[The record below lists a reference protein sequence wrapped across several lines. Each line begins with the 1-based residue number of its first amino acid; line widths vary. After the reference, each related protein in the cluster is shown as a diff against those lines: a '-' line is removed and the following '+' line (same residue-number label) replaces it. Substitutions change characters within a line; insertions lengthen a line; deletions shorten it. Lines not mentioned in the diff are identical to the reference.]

1 MSPPPV
7 TSSPPPHL
15 PFPQPREANLVEDP
29 NEPTFKSS
37 KFLVIGHRGCG
48 MNILPSSDP
57 RFKFM
62 KENSIPSFNAATRF
76 PVDFIE
82 FDVQVTKDGCPV
94 IFHDCLIL
102 TGEKGA
108 ILEKR
113 VTDLMLEEFLS
124 YGPQDDPG
132 KMGKPLFRR
141 TVDGEIFEWK
151 VENDAPLC
159 TLQEAFEKVEH
170 SVGFNIEL
178 KFDDLIIYKE
188 EQLALIL
195 HQVLQVVEKNAKD
208 RPIIFSSFIPDAA
221 QLVKKLQRTYPV
233 FFLTNGGSKIY
244 PDVRRNSLEEAIN
257 VCMVGGLNGIVAE
270 VTSILRNPAAVDKIR
285 NAGLSLITYGQLNNL
300 PEVVYVQRLLGVEG
314 VIVDLVQEIT
324 EAVSDIISSECKEG
338 SREHR
343 IDMKAETKPE
353 LYQQQMKMRP
363 CFLMNGEQV
372 CSQNINLSSHIDNII
387 QFYQCK

>member
-1 MSPPPV
+1 MLPPPI

-15 PFPQPREANLVEDP
+15 PFPQPREANLREGP
-29 NEPTFKSS
+29 NERTFRSS

-48 MNILPSSDP
+48 MNILHSPDP
-57 RFKFM
+57 RFKFI
-62 KENSIPSFNAATRF
+62 KENSIPSFDAATRLS
-76 PVDFIE
+76 VDFIE

-102 TGEKGA
+102 TEEKGS
-108 ILEKR
+108 IVEKR
-113 VTDLMLEEFLS
+113 VTDLMLDEFLS
-124 YGPQDDPG
+124 YGPQDNPG

-141 TVDGEIFEWK
+141 TIDGEIFEWK

-159 TLQEAFEKVEH
+159 TLQETFEKVEH

-188 EQLALIL
+188 EQLSQMLQ
-195 HQVLQVVEKNAKD
+195 QVLQVVEKNAMV

-221 QLVKKLQRTYPV
+221 QLVKKLQSTYPV

-244 PDVRRNSLEEAIN
+244 PDIRRNSLEEAIN
-257 VCMVGGLNGIVAE
+257 VCMMGGLNGIVAE

-300 PEVVYVQRLLGVEG
+300 PEVVYVQRLLAVEG

-324 EAVSDIISSECKEG
+324 GAVSDIISSEQEEG
-338 SREHR
+338 SHEQQMN
-343 IDMKAETKPE
+343 MKARTKPD
-353 LYQQQMKMRP
+353 YSQQRA

-372 CSQNINLSSHIDNII
+372 CSQNTSLSSHIDNII
-387 QFYQCK
+387 QFYRCK

>member
-1 MSPPPV
+1 
-7 TSSPPPHL
+7 
-15 PFPQPREANLVEDP
+15 
-29 NEPTFKSS
+29 
-37 KFLVIGHRGCG
+37 
-48 MNILPSSDP
+48 MNILHSSDP

-141 TVDGEIFEWK
+141 TVDGEILEWK

-188 EQLALIL
+188 EQLALML
-195 HQVLQVVEKNAKD
+195 QQVLQVVEKNAKD

-233 FFLTNGGSKIY
+233 SFLTNGGSKIY
-244 PDVRRNSLEEAIN
+244 PDIRRNSLEEAIN
-257 VCMVGGLNGIVAE
+257 VCMMGGLNGIVAE

-285 NAGLSLITYGQLNNL
+285 NAGLSLITYGQL
-300 PEVVYVQRLLGVEG
+300 
-314 VIVDLVQEIT
+314 
-324 EAVSDIISSECKEG
+324 K
-338 SREHR
+338 
-343 IDMKAETKPE
+343 
-353 LYQQQMKMRP
+353 
-363 CFLMNGEQV
+363 
-372 CSQNINLSSHIDNII
+372 
-387 QFYQCK
+387 